1 MRMAS
6 KRSFLAAAAVLACS
20 APAVAQ
26 HGFTPEFASG
36 ATRPRSVAL
45 LPVEASVVRAKVA
58 ETQGLIDEGVVYGA
72 LFNEQVKALLAA
84 KGYQIQVVDPDRIN
98 HDAQLQEYVVEAHRA
113 FDDVMKQYRP
123 KKLEKRIYNVGDPAR
138 LLASRLGVDAIA
150 FGKVSIT
157 ITPAGKAIV
166 SALIG
171 GSTAGATS
179 NFAIVNGATGDLEAV
194 QLGIVPVTPGDKT
207 DQELQVYV
215 AALAERATKRMPGAD
230 PSARIEIATATDG
243 DLLDEVESLIK

>member
-1 MRMAS
+1 MDG
-6 KRSFLAAAAVLACS
+6 KRSIVVAAVVLAFS
-20 APAVAQ
+20 APAFAQ

-45 LPVEASVVRAKVA
+45 LPVEASIVRAKVA
-58 ETQGLIDEGVVYGA
+58 ETQGLIDESVAYGEV
-72 LFNEQVKALLAA
+72 FNAQVKALLTA
-84 KGYQIQVVDPDRIN
+84 KGYEIQIVDADRIN
-98 HDAQLQEYVVEAHRA
+98 HDAQLQEYVVEANRA
-113 FDDVMKQYRP
+113 FDDMMKQYRP
-123 KKLEKRIYNVGDPAR
+123 KKLEKRIYNAGDSVR

-215 AALAERATKRMPGAD
+215 ATLAERATKRVPGAD
-230 PSARIEIATATDG
+230 PSARIEIATATD
-243 DLLDEVESLIK
+243 DDVLDEVESLIK